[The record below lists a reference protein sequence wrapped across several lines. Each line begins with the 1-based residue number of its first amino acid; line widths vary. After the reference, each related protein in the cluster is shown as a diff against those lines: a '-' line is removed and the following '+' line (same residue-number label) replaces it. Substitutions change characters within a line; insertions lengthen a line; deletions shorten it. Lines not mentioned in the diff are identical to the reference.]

1 MKDGNVC
8 RSRLAVVVK
17 KFQPIGK
24 EMILKFFCTQKK
36 NQTDIDDISQIQSW
50 SQQKKTGRFPLFL
63 GAKMTNSWS
72 GSAEDSASVLD
83 NIDPLGFVEFCI
95 QDIPFDQ
102 EKVWENMGE

>member
-36 NQTDIDDISQIQSW
+36 NQTDIDDISQIQS
-50 SQQKKTGRFPLFL
+50 
-63 GAKMTNSWS
+63 
-72 GSAEDSASVLD
+72 
-83 NIDPLGFVEFCI
+83 
-95 QDIPFDQ
+95 
-102 EKVWENMGE
+102 